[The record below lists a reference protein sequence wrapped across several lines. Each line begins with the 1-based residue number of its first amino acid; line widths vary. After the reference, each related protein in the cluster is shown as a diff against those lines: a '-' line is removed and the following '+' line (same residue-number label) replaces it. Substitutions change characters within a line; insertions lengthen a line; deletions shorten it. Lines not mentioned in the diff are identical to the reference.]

1 MANTGKS
8 YKCSICDSTGHTA
21 RNHNRVMGPT
31 FLAVHGNAPQ
41 MPQVESK
48 GRACS
53 YCYQSGHYAP
63 KCSARLADEADKLI
77 AKRRAATAILGFSEY
92 HPAHRFVSAHVVPVS
107 FCK

>member
-1 MANTGKS
+1 MANNGKS
-8 YKCSICDSTGHTA
+8 YKCSICQSPDHTA
-21 RNHNRVMGPT
+21 RNHAKLTGMVQM
-31 FLAVHGNAPQ
+31 APQ
-41 MPQVESK
+41 MAQVESK

-53 YCYQSGHYAP
+53 YCYQAGHYAP

-107 FCK
+107 LCK